1 MPEPEFTH
9 IDNFEKIIVLGKD
22 LVAASDKGYRLNF
35 SLKVAFGVDLLKT
48 PQLLDAAE
56 RAEDFQKIK
65 RPEFLYLNHGEYI
78 TADGI
83 PHVINELKNKDTGN
97 RALIS
102 LINQKDIIGSGDT
115 PIPSFMVLQ
124 FSLEDD
130 QLYITVYFRALE
142 VSKFLRINLEEIR
155 LVAKRIYDSNRKI
168 KDIKLN
174 VFSFRAYVRDDFNP
188 LERPAIEL
196 LDDIE
201 ILKLMEKKPKELCR
215 LLREKLKASTV
226 IENNSLTVM
235 NQIITDNNKN
245 QELNPCFK
253 IAPTKRKLQRCLE
266 LSSQLIDMRK
276 SASHAPDLEDVN
288 KHYMAALSDLI
299 EEIEKCE

>member
-1 MPEPEFTH
+1 MPDPEFTH
-9 IDNFEKIIVLGKD
+9 IDNFEEIIVLGKN
-22 LVAASDKGYRLNF
+22 LVAASDKDYRLNF
-35 SLKVAFGVDLLKT
+35 SIKVAFGVDLLKT

-56 RAEDFQKIK
+56 RAEDFQKIE
-65 RPEFLYLNHGEYI
+65 RPESLYLNHGEYI
-78 TADGI
+78 TAEGI

-124 FSLEDD
+124 FSLEGD
-130 QLYITVYFRALE
+130 QLYITTYFRALE

-155 LVAKRIYDSNRKI
+155 LVAKLIVDSNRKI
-168 KDIKLN
+168 KGIKLN

-201 ILKLMEKKPKELCR
+201 ILKLMEKKPKEICR

-235 NQIITDNNKN
+235 NQIITDDNKN
-245 QELNPCFK
+245 QDLNACFK
-253 IAPTKRKLQRCLE
+253 IGPTKRKLQRCLD

-288 KHYMAALSDLI
+288 NHYMAALTDLI
-299 EEIEKCE
+299 EEIEECE